1 MNRIDRLLGYLLILQ
16 GRTLVRAQDLA
27 RRFEISE
34 RTVYRDMEA
43 LGEVG
48 VPIVGMP
55 GEGYQLLPGYT
66 LPPIMF
72 SETEARALSLA
83 VAMLSG
89 LTVPGPTQQAAQAAL
104 EKIRAVLPK
113 ATLAQVEALYA
124 VLGFYAVG
132 RAPLD
137 LDDAKFVRLQQA
149 IQEQCLVHIRYHAL
163 HDNGVTERTVEPLHL
178 AYLDNAWVLT
188 AYCRLREGQRTFRL
202 DRIDR
207 LTVMTTTFTPR
218 PLAPADRAGGE
229 QVVTVRF
236 DAAVVRWVRESQHF
250 TFSHAEPRAA
260 DGSTIMHYR
269 VNSFGQISGWLLSW
283 GAQVEVLAPPA
294 LRTQLLQTAIQMAE
308 RHRSLVAQATRPQ
321 M

>member
-16 GRTLVRAQDLA
+16 GRSLVRAQDLA

-89 LTVPGPTQQAAQAAL
+89 LTANGATQQAAQAAL

-113 ATLAQVEALYA
+113 ATLAQVEALA
-124 VLGFYAVG
+124 TILGFYAVA
-132 RAPLD
+132 RPPLD
-137 LDDAKFVRLQQA
+137 LDDPKFVRLQQA
-149 IQEQCLVHIRYHAL
+149 IQAQRVIQIRYHAL
-163 HDNGVTERTVEPLHL
+163 HDNQVTERTVEPLHL

-188 AYCRLREGQRTFRL
+188 AYCHLRQGQRNFRL

-207 LTVMTTTFTPR
+207 LTVTTTTFAHR
-218 PLAPADRAGGE
+218 VREPAERTGGDE
-229 QVVTVRF
+229 RITVRF
-236 DAAVVRWVRESQHF
+236 DAAVVRWVRENQHF
-250 TFSHAEPRAA
+250 TFRHADPSAA
-260 DGSTIMHYR
+260 DGSVLMHYQ
-269 VNSFGQISGWLLSW
+269 VTSFGQISGWLLSW
-283 GAQVEVLAPPA
+283 GAQVEVLAPLA
-294 LRTQLLQTAIQMAE
+294 LRTHLLQTAIQMAE
-308 RHRSLVAQATRPQ
+308 RHRLPIHQE
-321 M
+321 